1 MKFTD
6 YLKDKILLVIVQSFS
21 MILLTGFLYATGYP
35 LESCWVILLV
45 WAGIFVSWFL
55 WEYYSR
61 RRYFR
66 QIEMILEKADK
77 RYLLGELM
85 PDSYKLEDCLY
96 REFIRRSNKAV
107 IESLRKMEDEQKD
120 YREYIESWVH
130 EIKAP
135 ITSIALSC
143 ENHRDEVTRNISQEN
158 QKIENYVEMA
168 LYYARLGAVYKDYQL
183 QETDLG
189 EVAREVLGRNKY
201 YLIQNRVQVEVNCP
215 HRVSTD
221 KKWILFILNQLI
233 LNSTKYRKEEG
244 ANIWIFTSSTEKGVS
259 LSVRDNGA
267 GIPKEEQ
274 KRVFEKGFTGSNGR
288 THERSTGMGL
298 YLCQKLCQKM
308 GLELTLES
316 REKCGTEV
324 QIFFPVSSY
333 LSKL

>member
-1 MKFTD
+1 
-6 YLKDKILLVIVQSFS
+6 
-21 MILLTGFLYATGYP
+21 
-35 LESCWVILLV
+35 
-45 WAGIFVSWFL
+45 
-55 WEYYSR
+55 
-61 RRYFR
+61 
-66 QIEMILEKADK
+66 
-77 RYLLGELM
+77 
-85 PDSYKLEDCLY
+85 
-96 REFIRRSNKAV
+96 
-107 IESLRKMEDEQKD
+107 MEDEQKD

-183 QETDLG
+183 RETDLE

-221 KKWILFILNQLI
+221 KKWILFVLNQLI

-244 ANIWIFTSSTEKGVS
+244 ANIWIFTSATEKGVS

-288 THERSTGMGL
+288 THEHSTGMGL
-298 YLCQKLCQKM
+298 YLVREMAKSLN
-308 GLELTLES
+308 LTCEARS
-316 REKCGTEV
+316 EYGEGFQVDIR
-324 QIFFPVSSY
+324 FPVVRER
-333 LSKL
+333 